1 MFPFSE
7 PISEIAA
14 KNHYTKDEISEII
27 SLCKELD
34 FELIPLIQVNSV
46 LVVVDF

>member
-7 PISEIAA
+7 PISEISA
-14 KNHYTKDEISEII
+14 KNHYTKNEIGEII

-34 FELIPLIQVNSV
+34 LELIPLIQVSHF
-46 LVVVDF
+46 LVF